1 MTQSNKFED
10 LNGRFASLGTRM
22 TQRISGPAHQG
33 PIVQSLTPT
42 SGLRER
48 ILFVHPSA
56 RCVQQGMAG
65 SFKLHIEHG
74 QKTGIPDLQWYVQA
88 VRAMLAGVTAFMP
101 KVWIVFGKLHDMD
114 AWMDMIDGSM
124 DVTDEIIGTHATQ

>member
-1 MTQSNKFED
+1 V
-10 LNGRFASLGTRM
+10 GAS
-22 TQRISGPAHQG
+22 
-33 PIVQSLTPT
+33 
-42 SGLRER
+42 
-48 ILFVHPSA
+48 
-56 RCVQQGMAG
+56 
-65 SFKLHIEHG
+65 EHG